1 MFCSNCGKE
10 LPDGSMF
17 CDSCGTRLA
26 PSGAAP
32 GANTGAGYDN
42 NAYGAAGYQDPGYD
56 TSYDSPSYGGSMY
69 DDAGYGEMPTQ
80 IYAWVIAASYLF
92 FLIAGLIQN
101 RGIAAAN
108 NVLVALSVIPFL
120 IYLVVKII
128 ALVRDSRELKRCGYS
143 IPMVW
148 YILAG
153 IFFGISYLFV
163 RARRVDKNY
172 KPLILCVAVVILVGI
187 LFDIV

>member
-1 MFCSNCGKE
+1 MFCANCGKE

-32 GANTGAGYDN
+32 GANTGAGYDY

-56 TSYDSPSYGGSMY
+56 TSYDSQSYGGGMY

-80 IYAWVIAASYLF
+80 IYAWVIAVSYLF
-92 FLIAGLIQN
+92 ILVSMFIQN
-101 RGIAAAN
+101 RGFAAGN
-108 NVLVALSVIPFL
+108 NVLVLLSGIP
-120 IYLVVKII
+120 YLMYFGVKIA

-143 IPMVW
+143 ISMVW

-153 IFFGISYLFV
+153 IFFEFAYLFV

-172 KPLILCVAVVILVGI
+172 KPAFLCVVVMILSSI
-187 LFDIV
+187 LFSLM